1 MNYHLMSDDKFVDD
15 FINEICHATSN
26 RNVFYIKTE
35 SDKLKYVKSDIVIK
49 TGSLIETLESVIIP
63 TLTSNDKVFIH
74 WLGPD
79 LYTSIL
85 KIPNFVKVGMF
96 FFGGEIVEFPQPIF
110 AKENYDYLTYQF
122 YKKNIHPI
130 STYFKLSFNPRS
142 ILRHLKQKIRFEKR
156 LTVGNNLKAEV
167 LSRID
172 YFLHWNVLDYDWI
185 KKRYPGFK
193 AEFKYHYYGAGL
205 DSEFPL
211 SPSENKNQQSIWL
224 GNSSTLSN
232 NHLDA
237 LKLLSRFKNENIVI
251 YCPLSY
257 GESLDSIY
265 TKTIIDYGK
274 QLFKEKF
281 VPITD
286 FMNREQYY
294 ELLNNIDLVVM
305 FHNRTQAAG
314 NIHAFVKMGKKVFL
328 KKKSTI
334 FQLHHSNRA
343 FIFDVELINEMPFN
357 EIVKQLSDNEIKK
370 NIEVLRRNILN
381 LDRKQQV
388 IKELLN

>member
-15 FINEICHATSN
+15 FINEVCSATSN
-26 RNVFYIKTE
+26 KNIFYVKSV

-49 TGSLIETLESVIIP
+49 AESLIEILESVIIP
-63 TLTSNDKVFIH
+63 NITPNDKVFIH
-74 WLGPD
+74 WLGSD
-79 LYTSIL
+79 LYSSVL

-96 FFGGEIVEFPQPIF
+96 FFGGEVVEFPQSIF
-110 AKENYDYLTYQF
+110 AKENYDDLTYQF
-122 YKKNIHPI
+122 YKKNTHPI
-130 STYFKLSFNPRS
+130 PTYFKFSFNPFVL
-142 ILRHLKQKIRFEKR
+142 IHHFKQKIKLEKNI
-156 LTVGNNLKAEV
+156 LMQDKLKSEV

-172 YFLHWNVLDYDWI
+172 YFFHWNELDYQWI
-185 KKRYPGFK
+185 KNRYPAFN
-193 AEFKYHYYGAGL
+193 AEFKYHYYGVGL
-205 DSEFPL
+205 DSEFPV
-211 SPSENKNQQSIWL
+211 SSIQNKNHKSIWL

-237 LKLLSRFKNENIVI
+237 LKLLSRFKDENIVI

-257 GESLDSIY
+257 GESLNSKY
-265 TKTIIDYGK
+265 TKTIINYGH

-286 FMNREQYY
+286 FMPREQYY

-328 KKKSTI
+328 KRKSTI
-334 FQLHHSNRA
+334 FKLHFKNKV
-343 FIFDVELINEMPFN
+343 FVYDVELLNEMSFN
-357 EIVKQLSDNEIKK
+357 EILRQLSGNEIKF
-370 NIEVLRRNILN
+370 NIEVLKRDILN
-381 LDRKQQV
+381 LDRKMLV